1 MNEPTSQIEHEASA
15 SGENCSQ
22 CARILAVL
30 REAGEGTWVPMPE
43 LARAASN
50 GGQGTGI
57 CVSRRIYDL
66 RKRLAKDAQ
75 TIKQRDQWEDGVRLS
90 FYALTPLESVLSTL
104 SSTPSQP

>member
-1 MNEPTSQIEHEASA
+1 METPTAQVEHEASA

-30 REAGEGTWVPMPE
+30 RECGEGTWVPMPE

-66 RKRLAKDAQ
+66 RKRLVKDQQ
-75 TIKQRDQWEDGVRLS
+75 TIKQRDQYEDGVRLS
-90 FYALTPLESVLSTL
+90 FYALAPLVPNLEPSTSTL
-104 SSTPSQP
+104 QP